1 MAIGA
6 PRWEKRYSRKILA
19 TDLFVVLLCVF
30 GAMFIRFGF
39 RIEELQ
45 LEPTDQTRF
54 AINYSVMSIIVAAAW
69 LLMLSFFDTRE
80 RSVFGTGPSEY
91 KRVIHATFTTFG
103 GLAIIAY
110 ILKSPIGRGYLMI
123 ALPAGLLLLI
133 LTRWIWRKRLH
144 QQRKRGRNSYRT
156 IIIGERNKTQHV
168 AGQIF
173 RDKYAG
179 FDLIGVIT
187 EHGIESDLLPGLPV
201 VGRYN
206 DILPIVDSGE
216 IDTVIICGA
225 DNLTPDDLRRL
236 GWEFEERKV
245 DLVVAASLTD
255 IAGPR
260 IHMRPVSGL
269 PLIHVAYPEFTGRK
283 YLTKRFFD
291 LSVSLLLLIALAPLL
306 LPLALIVKL
315 DSDGHIIFKQR
326 RVGTRGT
333 SFYMWKF
340 RSMVTDAEDR
350 LDEVSDASDGNG
362 VLFKMK
368 NDPRIT
374 SSGRWM
380 RKYSLDELHQLI
392 NVLRGDMSLIGPRPP
407 LPKEVEQYEE
417 WVHRRLL
424 VKPGITGLW
433 QVSGRSDLSWEDS
446 IRLDLYYAENWSM
459 TGDLIILWKTVRA
472 VLKPQGAY

>member
-1 MAIGA
+1 MALGA
-6 PRWEKRYSRKILA
+6 PAWEKRYSRKILA
-19 TDLFVVLLCVF
+19 TDLLVVLGCVF
-30 GAMFIRFGF
+30 GAMFVRFGF
-39 RIEELQ
+39 RVEELQ
-45 LEPTDQTRF
+45 LEPTDSTRF
-54 AINYSVMSIIVAAAW
+54 AIDYSVMSVIVAAAW
-69 LLMLSFFDTRE
+69 LLMLSFFDTRK

-91 KRVIHATFTTFG
+91 KRVVQATFTTFG
-103 GLAIIAY
+103 GLAIVAY
-110 ILKSPIGRGYLMI
+110 ILKSPIGRGFLII

-133 LTRWIWRKRLH
+133 FTRWIWRKRLH
-144 QQRKRGRNSYRT
+144 QQRRRGRNTYRT
-156 IIIGERNKTQHV
+156 IIIGERFKAQHV
-168 AGQIF
+168 AGQIL

-179 FDLIGVIT
+179 FDLIGAVT
-187 EHGIESDLLPGLPV
+187 EHGSESELFSGLPV
-201 VGRYN
+201 VGGYG
-206 DILPIVDSGE
+206 DILSLIDKGE
-216 IDTVIICGA
+216 VDTVIICGA
-225 DNLTPDDLRRL
+225 DNLTPEDLRRL
-236 GWEFEERKV
+236 GWELEERKV
-245 DLVVAASLTD
+245 DLIVAASLTD
-255 IAGPR
+255 VAGPR

-291 LSVSLLLLIALAPLL
+291 LTASVIILILLAPLL
-306 LPLALIVKL
+306 VTLALIVKL
-315 DSDGHIIFKQR
+315 GSDGPIIFKQR
-326 RVGTRGT
+326 RIGTRGT

-340 RSMVTDAEDR
+340 RSMVIDAEAR

-380 RKYSLDELHQLI
+380 RKYSLDELPQLI

-407 LPKEVEQYEE
+407 LPTEVEQYEE